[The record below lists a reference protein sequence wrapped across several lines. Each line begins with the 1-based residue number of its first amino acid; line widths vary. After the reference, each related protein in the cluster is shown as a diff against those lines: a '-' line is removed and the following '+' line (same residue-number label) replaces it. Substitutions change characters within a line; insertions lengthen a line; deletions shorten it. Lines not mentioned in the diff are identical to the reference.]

1 MAAPATAIKATPLA
15 LHYLPAV
22 VVGGAYAGASLLAT
36 RAVLLEDVS
45 NTTRSALYISL
56 TTTCAALLG
65 FAITAVTIL
74 LALGG
79 GRRVAWLYKT
89 DEFKYVRTIFLGA
102 VNTLA
107 LGTLYFS
114 ALIVVDTAKKGHWYW
129 EAGACVVVVLLVLRM
144 ARIIRLLSDLLEI
157 AIEDRTDSG
166 AGNPPFQQTTAEDE
180 PL

>member
-1 MAAPATAIKATPLA
+1 VAARTPSIKATPLG
-15 LHYLPAV
+15 LHYVPAALA
-22 VVGGAYAGASLLAT
+22 GGAYVGVSLLAT
-36 RAVLLEDVS
+36 RAVLLERVDDA
-45 NTTRSALYISL
+45 TRLALYISL

-89 DEFKYVRTIFLGA
+89 EEFKYVRTIFLGA
-102 VNTLA
+102 VNALA

-114 ALIVVDTAKKGHWYW
+114 TLIVVDTTAKGHWYW
-129 EAGACVVVVLLVLRM
+129 EAGGCAIVVLLILRI

-157 AIEDRTDSG
+157 AIADRTDGG
-166 AGNPPFQQTTAEDE
+166 AGNPPFLKPTAEDDV
-180 PL
+180 L